1 MKRFFVILMSLM
13 LLAFTQCKPS
23 PEGAEEENITRK
35 VKVSCVIALNGDN
48 RSDFSNLMK
57 GKINWSDGR
66 ECVYVAIHGE
76 NPQIIELEGWAD
88 GNPSK
93 LEFIGE
99 AAEGLI
105 EEGEEYDVWYF
116 GHSQQSNTPYVN
128 LNAEGDKLEGSI
140 ATQSGRLGELGYC
153 HIATTKVSA
162 TIDDGDVKLN
172 LNGAFDTKVAI
183 ALLDLENVTE
193 LYGDAIVGTDY
204 VLQYNGG
211 TGRYEIDMI
220 KAKNAVIN
228 VEGEDGISYVML
240 LPNDKKETQIKCDK
254 GDKIYAYTFHNYIK
268 SNQVYF
274 RTSSDGAAEPL
285 EWKELE
291 TPEIY
296 GHEYVDL
303 GLSSGLKWAT
313 CNIGASSPEEY
324 GNYFAWGETTVKAE
338 YTDENSL
345 HMDKNMDDIEI
356 SGNVEYDAATANW
369 GGDWRMPKYTEFEEL
384 VEECTWIWTAQ
395 NGVEGY
401 RVTGPNGNS
410 IFLPAAGFRYYN
422 SEEVEPTS
430 GILCSY
436 WNSKPSFTDSAY
448 CLFFTSDDYGDL
460 DLTAPRSCGLSI
472 RPVMT
477 IR

>member
-1 MKRFFVILMSLM
+1 MNVKSTEKKPFYCKSRFILGMM
-13 LLAFTQCKPS
+13 AALLALSLLVTGFALVLTAS
-23 PEGAEEENITRK
+23 PVVYSFGGAKLREDAYSYWF
-35 VKVSCVIALNGDN
+35 SCYKYI
-48 RSDFSNLMK
+48 
-57 GKINWSDGR
+57 
-66 ECVYVAIHGE
+66 Y
-76 NPQIIELEGWAD
+76 QIRYRDLGIKDTYEGWMEKGED
-88 GNPSK
+88 GLSYEESFRK
-93 LEFIGE
+93 MIDERIRLRFV
-99 AAEGLI
+99 AASLFDSEGYSLSESDRETLNALI
-105 EEGEEYDVWYF
+105 EEFKTESFGEIPFEVLEKTYGIKKSAVKQTALYEQKYAALYKQLFSDPIAIYSVTYREALETFYKTYYF
-116 GHSQQSNTPYVN
+116 RYNIIYVKDEAGADTIHT
-128 LNAEGDKLEGSI
+128 LESALWPEEG
-140 ATQSGRLGELGYC
+140 T
-153 HIATTKVSA
+153 
-162 TIDDGDVKLN
+162 
-172 LNGAFDTKVAI
+172 
-183 ALLDLENVTE
+183 VTE
-193 LYGDAIVGTDY
+193 ERFT
-204 VLQYNGG
+204 
-211 TGRYEIDMI
+211 
-220 KAKNAVIN
+220 
-228 VEGEDGISYVML
+228 
-240 LPNDKKETQIKCDK
+240 
-254 GDKIYAYTFHNYIK
+254 
-268 SNQVYF
+268 
-274 RTSSDGAAEPL
+274 
-285 EWKELE
+285 ELE
-291 TPEIY
+291 
-296 GHEYVDL
+296 
-303 GLSSGLKWAT
+303 
-313 CNIGASSPEEY
+313 
-324 GNYFAWGETTVKAE
+324 AE